1 MIKTKKARHFYEFG
15 DFRIDPVRR
24 QILRGNRPVAV
35 QPKAFDILLVLVE
48 NPEKVVLKDDLM
60 KTVWPDTFV
69 EEANLSQHIFM
80 LRKLLSDTPEEKR
93 YIVTVPGRGYRFAEQ
108 VRVVVQDEVAE
119 SGAVSGEIVA
129 ETKPIAADGSEL
141 VVESHSRSRLVVEER
156 QLPVAAQSLPAT
168 SRRVPWVVASVAV
181 LIVVAAAAT
190 IIIING
196 NLRGHPTL
204 TEKDTVVLAD
214 FANRT
219 GDSVF
224 NGALRLGFSAQ
235 LEQSP
240 FLNLL
245 SDSRTA
251 QTLALMGRAKDTPLT
266 PELAREVCQRTAS
279 AAVLDGS
286 IAQIGNRYLLTMRAT
301 ACSTGDSIANAE
313 AEANDKNH
321 VLDALGKV
329 AGAIRAKLGES
340 LASVQKYDVPP
351 ENVSTS
357 SLEALHSYSLA
368 MQARNGNFTECIP
381 LFERSIEQDPHF
393 AMAYAQLGVVY
404 INMGEGLR
412 GAENL
417 RKAYDLRDH
426 VSEHEK
432 FYIASHYDH
441 WVSGDLE
448 AARKDYELWAQLYP
462 RDYGP
467 FGGLNTAYL
476 LLGDYAKV
484 LSLTQRAVA
493 PNLGGRGEHFPN
505 PNLVW
510 SYIFVNRLDEARTMA
525 LQAQAQHVDDPSF
538 HLTLYV
544 IDFLQHDMVG
554 MKREADGLADNPTWG
569 DAVFYEEAD
578 TAAYA
583 GQFRLARSFA
593 RRASVSAQK
602 AGKKQDAGIYEADDA
617 IREALVGN
625 ADFAKQQAK
634 TALALSHA
642 KDVEAMSALALS
654 LAGDSVASLR
664 LAGDLNSRFPQDTV
678 IQFNYLP
685 TIRASA
691 EIHGRVPGQL
701 QPTVAQKAI
710 KILEPV
716 SPYELGTTA
725 LVAGISLYP
734 IYVRGDAYLIAKQG
748 AAAAA
753 EFQKIV
759 DHPGVVQNELIGAL
773 AHLKLGKAYILSGNK
788 DEAKQQ
794 YQQFFSLWK
803 DADPEIPMLE
813 QAKAEYAK
821 LQ

>member
-15 DFRIDPVRR
+15 DFRIDPERR
-24 QILRGNRPVAV
+24 QILRGNHPVAV
-35 QPKAFDILLVLVE
+35 QPKAFEILLVLVE

-80 LRKLLSDTPEEKR
+80 LRKMLSDTVDEKR

-108 VRVVVQDEVAE
+108 VRVVEQDEVAE
-119 SGAVSGEIVA
+119 RGVVSGEIVA
-129 ETKPIAADGSEL
+129 DTKQTTEGGSDL

-156 QLPVAAQSLPAT
+156 QLPAAVRSLSAT
-168 SRRVPWVVASVAV
+168 SRRVPWVVASVVGV
-181 LIVVAAAAT
+181 LIVVAV
-190 IIIING
+190 IIING
-196 NLRGHPTL
+196 NLRRHPTL

-219 GDSVF
+219 GDAVF
-224 NGALRLGFSAQ
+224 DGALRLGFSAQ

-279 AAVLDGS
+279 AVVLDGS
-286 IAQIGNRYLLTMRAT
+286 IAQIGTRYLLTMRAT

-329 AGAIRAKLGES
+329 AGGIRGKLGES
-340 LASVQKYDVPP
+340 LASVQKYDIPP
-351 ENVSTS
+351 EDVSTS

-368 MQARNGNFTECIP
+368 MKARNGNFTECIP
-381 LFERSIEQDPHF
+381 LFERAIEQDPHF

-404 INMGEGLR
+404 INMGEGMR

-467 FGGLNTAYL
+467 FAGLNTAYL

-484 LSLTQRAVA
+484 LALTQRAVA

-510 SYIFVNRLDEARTMA
+510 SYIFVNRLDEAKTMA
-525 LQAQAQHVDDPSF
+525 LQAQVQHVDDPSF

-554 MKREADGLADNPTWG
+554 MKREADGLAGNPTWG

-593 RRASVSAQK
+593 HRASVSAQR
-602 AGKKQDAGIYEADDA
+602 ASKKQDSGIYEADDA

-625 ADFAKQQAK
+625 ADVAKQQAR
-634 TALALSHA
+634 TALALSNA

-654 LAGDSVASLR
+654 LAGDSIGSMHLAS
-664 LAGDLNSRFPQDTV
+664 DLNKRFPQDTV

-691 EIHGRVPGQL
+691 EIHGRVRDQV
-701 QPTVAQKAI
+701 QQTVADKAI

-734 IYVRGDAYLIAKQG
+734 VYVRGDAYLIAKQG
-748 AAAAA
+748 VPAAA

-773 AHLKLGKAYILSGNK
+773 AHLKLGKAYVLSGNK
-788 DEAKQQ
+788 DEAKRQ

-803 DADPEIPMLE
+803 DADSEIAILN